1 VALLLKQGLT
11 ARPLTFVAVAGA
23 SAAPSTRKKAA
34 STRSTRKPA
43 AQAKDLAAAVSMGH
57 QTGARLE
64 QLCNGSNALGG
75 LHCTIYKQ

>member
-1 VALLLKQGLT
+1 VPLQKQGLT
-11 ARPLTFVAVAGA
+11 ARPLTFVAVAGS

-43 AQAKDLAAAVSMGH
+43 AQAKDLATAVSVEH

-64 QLCNGSNALGG
+64 QLCNGSKAPGD
-75 LHCTIYKQ
+75 LHFYKSDF